1 MPLKWFAF
9 DPMSEAL
16 GSCTQ
21 GSSAH
26 LDIYDKVTVHF
37 GAAIHLRKRNFK
49 VVNPEPGHASLKRQ
63 VAKT

>member
-1 MPLKWFAF
+1 MPPKWFAF
-9 DPMSEAL
+9 DPMNKAL

-37 GAAIHLRKRNFK
+37 GAAIHLRKRDLMA
-49 VVNPEPGHASLKRQ
+49 VNPEPGQ
-63 VAKT
+63 VAL